1 MDYIDCH
8 GEAFTPT
15 ASCEHHNVTDYRC
28 GDDVEWICEECGSEF
43 IPRTL
48 SQEYTA
54 YAFFIG
60 AAISFAACLILIV
73 VVMLARLI

>member
-8 GEAFTPT
+8 GEDVTVT
-15 ASCEHHNVTDYRC
+15 APCNHDRIGKYQN
-28 GDDVEWICEECGSEF
+28 GDETEWICDICGSEF
-43 IPRTL
+43 IPRKL

-73 VVMLARLI
+73 VVMLARLT

>member
-1 MDYIDCH
+1 MDYIERH
-8 GEAFTPT
+8 GEGFTLT
-15 ASCEHHNVTDYRC
+15 ASCEHHQVFRYQG

-43 IPRTL
+43 IPRAL

-73 VVMLARLI
+73 VVMLARLT

>member
-15 ASCEHHNVTDYRC
+15 ASCEHQQVARYQG
-28 GDDVEWICEECGSEF
+28 GDDVEWICEKCGSEF
-43 IPRTL
+43 IPRAL

-60 AAISFAACLILIV
+60 AAISFVACLILIV